1 MPFIAIA
8 GRQIEYRIIRPTRRS
23 QRSALIHAAPSARP
37 VEALARMAP
46 HVFVEPRTLE
56 SMPHPRGL
64 LPSDLRARLAV
75 HHAHVMWMTPS
86 LAGRTPGCS
95 RSSNLGRS
103 KR

>member
-23 QRSALIHAAPSARP
+23 QRSALIHAAASARP
-37 VEALARMAP
+37 VEALALMAP
-46 HVFVEPRTLE
+46 HVLVEPRTLE
-56 SMPHPRGL
+56 SIGHIREVYCPPIFAPGWRIIT
-64 LPSDLRARLAV
+64 R
-75 HHAHVMWMTPS
+75 MWMTPS

-95 RSSNLGRS
+95 RGSNLGRS